1 MRVLIA
7 EDDFA
12 GQAVLEGL
20 LSPHGECDIA
30 RDGEEAMALFDAA
43 LAAGRPYD
51 LVCLDIM
58 MPKLDGK
65 EVLRRVREL
74 EKERGRTG
82 LAGAKILMT
91 TALNDFETIMAS
103 FRGQCE
109 GYLVKPI
116 SKVKLLAQL
125 RALGL
130 LPPEE

>member
-130 LPPEE
+130 LPPAE